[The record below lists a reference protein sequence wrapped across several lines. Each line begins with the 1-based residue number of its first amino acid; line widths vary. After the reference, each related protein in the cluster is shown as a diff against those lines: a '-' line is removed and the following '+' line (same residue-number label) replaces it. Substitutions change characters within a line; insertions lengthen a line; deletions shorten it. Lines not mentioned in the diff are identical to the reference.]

1 MRVSKLFGETLR
13 DAPADV
19 DVVSHQL
26 LLRAGYVRQ
35 LAAGIFSYLPLAQHA
50 LRKIE
55 TIIRQE
61 MDAIGAQELT
71 MPIVHPAELWQQ
83 TGRWDAIDETMA
95 RFRDRRDRDMVL
107 AMTHEEVVAEL
118 ARSEI
123 NSYRQL
129 PQLVYQIQTKFR
141 DEPRPRGGLI
151 RTREFTMKDSYSL
164 DRDEAGLQQ
173 QYTAHYNAYHR
184 IFARAGLPTIAVGS
198 DVGMMGGKV
207 AHEFMYLAPIGED
220 TLVLCSNCDYA
231 ANQEVARFAKEPLGG
246 GAPQPVERV
255 HTPNAATIAELATF
269 LRIDPRQTAKI
280 VFFTAEHADQLP
292 KLIVAV
298 VRGDMEVNAAAVLNL
313 SGAWALRSALAEEIV
328 AAGAVPGFA
337 SPIGIDRGKALVIVD
352 DLVAQSSNLV
362 AGANEAD
369 YHLLNTNVGRDYQPD
384 VVGAIAQA
392 YEGAVC
398 VVCGSALH
406 LQRGVEV
413 GNIFQ
418 LGTRYTTALGA
429 SYTDEQGVPQPIVMG
444 SYGIGVGR
452 LLACVAEQHHDE
464 RGLMLPLAIAPYQV
478 ALVALA
484 RKPATQE
491 CADQLYHDLQNA
503 GVDVLYDDREASAGI
518 KFADTDLQGLPL
530 RITIGDRSLAN
541 GNIEIKRRR
550 ANEATLVPVADA
562 VGATLAA
569 IALIK
574 TEEGAALA
582 NAQSWQGDG
591 QQT

>member
-1 MRVSKLFGETLR
+1 MRVSRLFGETLR

-35 LAAGIFSYLPLAQHA
+35 LAAGIFSYLPLAQRA
-50 LRKIE
+50 LGKIQ

-61 MDAIGAQELT
+61 MDVIGGQELT
-71 MPIVHPAELWQQ
+71 MPVVHPAELWQQ

-95 RFRDRRDRDMVL
+95 RFQDRRGRDMVL

-173 QYTAHYNAYHR
+173 QYSAHYNAYHR
-184 IFARAGLPTIAVGS
+184 IFARSGLPAIAVGS

-220 TLVLCSNCDYA
+220 TLVLCTNCDYA
-231 ANQEVARFAKEPLGG
+231 ANQEVARFVKEPFDG
-246 GAPQPVERV
+246 GAPQPIERV
-255 HTPNAATIAELATF
+255 HTPNAATIADLAAF
-269 LRIDPRQTAKI
+269 LGVDPRQTAKI
-280 VFFTAEHADQLP
+280 VFFTGEYAGQPP

-298 VRGDMEVNAAAVLNL
+298 VRGDMEVNAAAILNL
-313 SGAWALRSALAEEIV
+313 SGARALRSALAEEIT

-337 SPIGIDRGKALVIVD
+337 SPIGIDRTTTLVIVD

-362 AGANEAD
+362 AGANAMD
-369 YHLLNTNVGRDYQPD
+369 YHLRNTNVGRDYEGD
-384 VVGAIAQA
+384 VVGPIAQA
-392 YEGAVC
+392 YEGAAC
-398 VVCGSALH
+398 VVCGGTLR
-406 LQRGVEV
+406 LQRGVEI

-429 SYTDEQGVPQPIVMG
+429 SYTDENGVPQPIVMG

-452 LLACVAEQHHDE
+452 LLACVAEQHRDE
-464 RGLMLPLAIAPYQV
+464 RGLILPLAVAPYQV

-484 RKPATQE
+484 RKPATLE
-491 CADQLYHDLQNA
+491 RAEQLYQDLQNA
-503 GVDVLYDDREASAGI
+503 GVEVLFDDREASAGI
-518 KFADTDLQGLPL
+518 KFADADLQGLPL

-541 GNIEIKRRR
+541 GNIEIKRRTSS
-550 ANEATLVPVADA
+550 EATLVPVADA

-569 IALIK
+569 IEAIK
-574 TEEGAALA
+574 TEEHAALL
-582 NAQSWQGDG
+582 NAQTWQDD
-591 QQT
+591 TVTR

>member
-19 DVVSHQL
+19 DIESHQL

-35 LAAGIFSYLPLAQHA
+35 LAAGIFSYLPLAQRA
-50 LRKIE
+50 LRKLE

-83 TGRWDAIDETMA
+83 TGRWDAIDDTMA
-95 RFRDRRDRDMVL
+95 RFQDRRGRAMLL

-164 DRDEAGLQQ
+164 DRDERGLQH
-173 QYTAHYNAYHR
+173 QYMAHYDAYHR
-184 IFARAGLPTIAVGS
+184 IFARASLPVIAVGS
-198 DVGMMGGKV
+198 DVGMMGGKE
-207 AHEFMYLAPIGED
+207 AHEFMYLTPIGED
-220 TLVLCSNCDYA
+220 TLVLCATCGYA
-231 ANQEVARFAKEPLGG
+231 ANQEVARFRKDPLNG

-255 HTPNAATIAELATF
+255 HTPGASTIADLAAF
-269 LRIDPRQTAKI
+269 LALDPRQTAKV
-280 VFFTAEHADQLP
+280 VFFTGEYADQAT
-292 KLIVAV
+292 KLIVAL
-298 VRGDMEVNAAAVLNL
+298 VRGDMDVNQTAVLNL
-313 SGAWALRSALAEEIV
+313 SGARMLRPATAEEITAV
-328 AAGAVPGFA
+328 GAVPGFA
-337 SPIGIDRGKALVIVD
+337 SPVGIDRTNALVIID
-352 DLVAQSSNLV
+352 DLVAQSPNLV
-362 AGANEAD
+362 AGANEGE
-369 YHLLNTNVGRDYQPD
+369 YHLLNTNAGRDYQPD

-392 YEGAVC
+392 YEGAPC
-398 VVCGSALH
+398 SVCGSALH

-418 LGTRYTTALGA
+418 LGTRYTAALGA
-429 SYTDEQGVPQPIVMG
+429 SYTDEHGVPQPIVMG

-452 LLACVAEQHHDE
+452 LLACVAEEHHDE
-464 RGLMLPLAIAPYQV
+464 RGLVLPLAVAPYHV

-484 RKPATQE
+484 RKPETYARAE
-491 CADQLYHDLQNA
+491 QLYRDLQHA
-503 GVDVLYDDREASAGI
+503 GVEVLYDDRDASPGI
-518 KFADTDLQGLPL
+518 KFADADLQGLPL

-541 GNIEIKRRR
+541 GTIEIKRRT

-562 VGATLAA
+562 VGAIRAE
-569 IALIK
+569 IDALEA
-574 TEEGAALA
+574 EEHARLA
-582 NAQSWQGDG
+582 NTQVWQHNEPQD
-591 QQT
+591 